1 MQDEIMTPIVVL
13 SSAEHSCIS
22 FIWPNDLRTF
32 IGYRFVEH
40 RPITTIK
47 TLPHL
52 LNQISL
58 PPDHAKDKYSRG
70 TDWLENWK
78 TDFSDPDHPLNLSFT
93 TFSDGSAE
101 ARVVEHDGTQEIRWH
116 FIPSDDGVRMWMTL
130 KTYETIPGGY
140 ILQQCLRLTSGIGFG
155 FYPQVAKVPFLSELF
170 MQLLGNPNETLTW
183 TRINNAWQ
191 QFPVPFTRYHLA
203 SSLGIFEDSGGQADS
218 GLILRESAPR
228 EKAPASYWRSVAP
241 DAKWETMTSGFFWE
255 RSAYI
260 SNRHPADC
268 LHIGVDFGPLAAG
281 ESRTVKGKFYWIEG
295 GKDDL
300 LASWQKDF
308 RAQSELC

>member
-1 MQDEIMTPIVVL
+1 MQEKNLKLIVVL
-13 SSAEHSCIS
+13 SSTEHSCVS
-22 FIWPNDLRTF
+22 FIRPNDLRTF

-40 RPITTIK
+40 RPITTTK
-47 TLPHL
+47 PLAHL
-52 LNQISL
+52 LNQNSQ
-58 PPDHAKDKYSRG
+58 PPDHSQEIYSRG
-70 TDWLENWK
+70 IDWLENWE
-78 TDFSDPDHPLNLSFT
+78 TNFSDPDHPLNLNFS

-101 ARVVEHDGTQEIRWH
+101 ARVVENYGAQEKIWR
-116 FIPSDDGVRMWMTL
+116 FIPSDHGVWMWMTL
-130 KTYETIPGGY
+130 NTNETIPGGY
-140 ILQQCLRLTSGIGFG
+140 ILQQCLRLTSGIGSG

-203 SSLGIFEDSGGQADS
+203 SSQGIFEDSAGQADS
-218 GLILRESAPR
+218 SHILRESAPR

-241 DAKWETMTSGFFWE
+241 DTKWQKMTSGFYWK

-281 ESRTVKGKFYWIEG
+281 ESRTVLGKFYWIEG

-300 LASWQKDF
+300 LELWQKDF
-308 RAQSELC
+308 GVQSE